1 MIQQQGWMISTA
13 LIWRQ
18 CNGVL
23 WWPTQ
28 EMVWWALK
36 LFEKNSTDISIQN
49 SVIYFFSDICFHS
62 LYFCFESDAF
72 FRWILCQGGGV
83 GSLWQWWRLERQRLK
98 AWKKL
103 SKLNLQA
110 MRMHTYRDKLLH
122 AWVFVVW
129 TGWPASIR
137 WVWQHTGCTWGLLED
152 RLGQPTTNLDKVSKH
167 GRCKYRLLTKIDL
180 GLISIRRCPHL
191 EKGPRLWHAAASPD
205 PSQVNFLTRF

>member
-1 MIQQQGWMISTA
+1 MISTA

-98 AWKKL
+98 ALRICQKKP
-103 SKLNLQA
+103 SKLWECTHTEISCFTRERLLFEQA
-110 MRMHTYRDKLLH
+110 
-122 AWVFVVW
+122 
-129 TGWPASIR
+129 
-137 WVWQHTGCTWGLLED
+137 GLLLYGGFD
-152 RLGQPTTNLDKVSKH
+152 NTLAALGDCW
-167 GRCKYRLLTKIDL
+167 RIDL
-180 GLISIRRCPHL
+180 ASQPPTWIR
-191 EKGPRLWHAAASPD
+191 
-205 PSQVNFLTRF
+205 SQNMGDANTACWLKLTWD